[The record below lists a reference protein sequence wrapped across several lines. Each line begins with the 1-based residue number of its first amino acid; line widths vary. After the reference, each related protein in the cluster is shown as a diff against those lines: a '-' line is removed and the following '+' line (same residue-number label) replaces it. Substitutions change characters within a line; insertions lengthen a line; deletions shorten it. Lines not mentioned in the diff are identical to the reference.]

1 MAEGRKLNKKVIW
14 MIIAMCWSWLQG
26 GKSLRSGRKQIAGP
40 SPAATTAVSAQSLTE
55 VAPGQFTLSLRN
67 ALFQTP
73 VWSTA
78 GGATGLSSFSL
89 VHRPAYGPHTWLMLG
104 GFHGPFP
111 NSSWEEGQT
120 SEKEEGKHLS
130 LHFQQNSS
138 SPSLPTCSRICL
150 SPLETS

>member
-1 MAEGRKLNKKVIW
+1 MTVGRGKKAEQEGHLDDYCHVLV
-14 MIIAMCWSWLQG
+14 M
-26 GKSLRSGRKQIAGP
+26 
-40 SPAATTAVSAQSLTE
+40 
-55 VAPGQFTLSLRN
+55 APGWKVTEKWPEADRRSFPSRRHCRECSESHRGCPRPVHPLLTKC
-67 ALFQTP
+67 LFQTP

-78 GGATGLSSFSL
+78 GGAAGLSSFSL

-138 SPSLPTCSRICL
+138 SPCPPAPVSASLP
-150 SPLETS
+150 